1 MILMGHTIFSRIGHI
16 LIFLL
21 QSNIYTHIHT
31 LTMVETLY
39 CTYSLKL
46 NISLNIYLIEKPL
59 VCTTGKLRPLYKLPP
74 PKNLDKLEY
83 NMKLFL
89 KQLARKTDLLLA
101 LTDSPVNRVASLL
114 ECVSPKVFWL

>member
-1 MILMGHTIFSRIGHI
+1 
-16 LIFLL
+16 
-21 QSNIYTHIHT
+21 
-31 LTMVETLY
+31 MVETLY

-46 NISLNIYLIEKPL
+46 NISLNIYNIEKPL

-83 NMKLFL
+83 NMKLSL

-101 LTDSPVNRVASLL
+101 LTDSPVNRMASLL
-114 ECVSPKVFWL
+114 EMNSYATKY